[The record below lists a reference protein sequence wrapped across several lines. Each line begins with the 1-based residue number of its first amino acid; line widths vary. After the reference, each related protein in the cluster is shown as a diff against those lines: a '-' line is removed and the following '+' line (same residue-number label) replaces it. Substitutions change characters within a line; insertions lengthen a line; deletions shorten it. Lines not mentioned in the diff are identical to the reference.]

1 MHIIGERYHVY
12 NRGAHKAPIFNDSGD
27 YDRLMALLYIANTSK
42 RLVFSR
48 IKEGDIFSIERP
60 DTLVGIFTY
69 CLMPNHLHIGMVEKE
84 EDGIERFL
92 KKLGI
97 AYGMYYNKKY
107 SHSGTL
113 FQGACKCKHID
124 SQEYLQYLIE
134 YIHLNPFGIEEPDL
148 LKEARRE
155 LRDEA
160 VAFSKNYRYSSFMDY
175 LGVKRPEN
183 AILCQDNISHSV
195 KMTS

>member
-1 MHIIGERYHVY
+1 MQTYRQ
-12 NRGAHKAPIFNDSGD
+12 P
-27 YDRLMALLYIANTSK
+27 
-42 RLVFSR
+42 R
-48 IKEGDIFSIERP
+48 I
-60 DTLVGIFTY
+60 
-69 CLMPNHLHIGMVEKE
+69 
-84 EDGIERFL
+84 
-92 KKLGI
+92 
-97 AYGMYYNKKY
+97 
-107 SHSGTL
+107 
-113 FQGACKCKHID
+113 
-124 SQEYLQYLIE
+124 LQYLIE